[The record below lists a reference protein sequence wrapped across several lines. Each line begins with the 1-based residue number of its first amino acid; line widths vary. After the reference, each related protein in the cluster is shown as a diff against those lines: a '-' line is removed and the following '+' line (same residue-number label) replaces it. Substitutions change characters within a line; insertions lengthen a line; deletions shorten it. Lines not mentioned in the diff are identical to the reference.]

1 MLNLSS
7 ETSGAVFREVPPRGQ
22 ARCTLHNCPLPA
34 GQYFMSIWA
43 DQVGEMMDGVHR
55 AFEMTVSDGD
65 FYGSGRQPH
74 PDHRTVLVP
83 HEWSV
88 SEETE
93 PTVQAPPADPAY
105 SAKTSA

>member
-1 MLNLSS
+1 
-7 ETSGAVFREVPPRGQ
+7 
-22 ARCTLHNCPLPA
+22 
-34 GQYFMSIWA
+34 MSIYA
-43 DQVGEMMDGVHR
+43 GIAGEMLDGVHR
-55 AFEMTVSDGD
+55 AFEMTVAGGD

-88 SEETE
+88 SEAE
-93 PTVQAPPADPAY
+93 PALDAAAAADAAY